1 MFTVGV
7 AFLVI
12 GVLIFIHEFGHFLAA
27 KKVGVKVEIF
37 SLGFGPKIL
46 GFVKG
51 ETEYRLSLVPLG
63 GYVKLYGEHAEA
75 LSSVAIPEK
84 AFAFKKPW
92 EKAIIVLAGPF
103 ANFVLAFLIF
113 WMLFTFAGVYVSPPV
128 VGEVLKGSPAEK
140 AGLQKGDRILEI
152 NGKKVKSFEDLVLIM
167 RSEDYKGEPIT
178 LKIERKGH
186 IFTLKVTPELRE
198 AYNIFGKKTK
208 IPLIGIKSTP
218 RVIHKKYNPFT
229 AFIKAGEKT
238 WYFTS
243 LTFQAIF
250 KLITGELPFSTL
262 GGPLTIGK
270 MAGDTARLGLLPLLS
285 FTALLSVNLGV
296 INVIPFP
303 MLDGGHL
310 VIFLIEAIRKKPI
323 PLKTQEWIFK
333 IGLTFLILFSIAVF
347 YNDLVRLFGNLKL
360 SNLKWKLH

>member
-7 AFLVI
+7 ALLVI
-12 GVLIFIHEFGHFLAA
+12 GILIFIHEFGHFLAA

-51 ETEYRLSLVPLG
+51 ETEYRLSLIPLG
-63 GYVKLYGEHAEA
+63 GYVKLYGEHAEV
-75 LSSVAIPEK
+75 LSSVATPEK

-103 ANFVLAFLIF
+103 ANFLLAFFIF
-113 WMLFTFAGVYVSPPV
+113 WMLFTFAGVYISPPV

-140 AGLQKGDRILEI
+140 AGLKKGDRILEI
-152 NGKKVKSFEDLVLIM
+152 DGKKVNTFEDLVLIL
-167 RSEDYKGEPIT
+167 RSKSYKGPVT
-178 LKIERKGH
+178 LKIERKG
-186 IFTLKVTPELRE
+186 KVFEVKVKPELRE

-208 IPLIGIKSTP
+208 IPLIGIRSTTEI
-218 RVIHKKYNPFT
+218 IHKKYDPLT
-229 AFIKAGEKT
+229 AFFKALNKT
-238 WYFTS
+238 WYLTS

-250 KLITGELPFSTL
+250 KLLTGELPFSTL

-296 INVIPFP
+296 INIIPFP

-310 VIFLIEAIRKKPI
+310 VFFLIEAIRKKPI

-333 IGLTFLILFSIAVF
+333 IGLALLILFSIAVF
-347 YNDLVRLFGNLKL
+347 YNDLVRLFGNLK
-360 SNLKWKLH
+360 WKLH

>member
-7 AFLVI
+7 ALLVI
-12 GVLIFIHEFGHFLAA
+12 GILIFIHEFGHFLAA
-27 KKVGVKVEIF
+27 KKVGVKVEVF

-46 GFVKG
+46 SFVKG

-63 GYVKLYGEHAEA
+63 GYVKLYGEHAEN
-75 LSSVAIPEK
+75 LSTVAIPEK

-103 ANFVLAFLIF
+103 ANFLLAFLIF

-128 VGEVLKGSPAEK
+128 VGEVLKNSPAEK

-152 NGKKVKSFEDLVLIM
+152 NGKKVKTFEDLVLIL
-167 RSEDYKGEPIT
+167 RSEHYKGGWVV
-178 LKIERKGH
+178 LKIERKGRV
-186 IFTLKVTPELRE
+186 FEVKVKPELRE

-208 IPLIGIKSTP
+208 IPLIGIRSSTKI
-218 RVIHKKYNPFT
+218 IHKKYDPFK
-229 AFIKAGEKT
+229 AFIKAAQKT
-238 WYFTS
+238 WYLTS

-250 KLITGELPFSTL
+250 KLLTGELPFSTL

-270 MAGDTARLGLLPLLS
+270 MAGETARLGLLPLLS
-285 FTALLSVNLGV
+285 FTALLSINLGV
-296 INVIPFP
+296 INIIPFP

-310 VIFLIEAIRKKPI
+310 VLFLIEAIRKKPI

-333 IGLTFLILFSIAVF
+333 IGLALLILFSIAVF
-347 YNDLVRLFGNLKL
+347 YNDLVKLFG
-360 SNLKWKLH
+360 NLKWKLH